1 MRNIARIGFCAV
13 LVVAAICIRPGSVSA
28 ARPTANTRCI
38 NKATGVSR
46 NLRKSEKQT
55 CEKHEVKFVSINA
68 ATSSTNKSGAMK
80 KQSICGAGGNLLCKI
95 GAKGPGGG
103 LIFFVDDYDQYVGF
117 DYLEA
122 APSSCGTYMY
132 WSSTDFL
139 GTASS
144 GWDVKSVGRGRV
156 NTEAILAADLF
167 ESASNSAAKFA
178 DSSTCGTQSDWF
190 LGSIGEMKLVFTNLG
205 QAGVGGFS
213 SDYYWSSSEHSDLYV
228 WTQGFDFGF
237 QDANYKGI
245 MAYVRPVRSF

>member
-28 ARPTANTRCI
+28 ARLTANTRCI

-68 ATSSTNKSGAMK
+68 ATSSTNKSGTMK

-103 LIFFVDDYDQYVGF
+103 LVFFVDDYDQYIGF

-122 APSSCGTYMY
+122 APSSCGTFMY

-144 GWDVKSVGRGRV
+144 GWDVKSVGRGQV
-156 NTEAILAADLF
+156 NTEAILATDLD
-167 ESASNSAAKFA
+167 ESISNSAAKFA
-178 DSSTCGTQSDWF
+178 DSSECGTQSDWF
-190 LGSIGEMKLVFTNLG
+190 LGSIGEMKLAYTNLG
-205 QAGVGGFS
+205 QAGAGGFS
-213 SDYYWSSSEHSDLYV
+213 SDYYWSSSEYNDLYA
-228 WTQGFDFGF
+228 WTQGFDYGF
-237 QDANYKGI
+237 QDASYKGI